1 MEVKNN
7 GVVKRHI
14 FLIDDDKLIREN
26 LATTFRDAGYE
37 VHLSANPIE
46 FLNSDFQLSPAVI
59 LTDMI
64 MPHMTGIELQAELNQ
79 RLSFIPMVLMS
90 GESSVSQSVTA
101 MKQGAIEFLVKPFE
115 KQALMDAIA
124 RGHELHARKIHIN
137 QLLSRL
143 VPREREVFDLLVNGY
158 GNSALAEALGIA
170 LPTVKQYKSEVMRKL
185 DVNSSAD
192 LLLLVK

>member
-1 MEVKNN
+1 MEVKSN
-7 GVVKRHI
+7 GVVRRHV
-14 FLIDDDKLIREN
+14 FLIDDDKFIREN
-26 LATTFRDAGYE
+26 LATTLRDAGYE

-64 MPHMTGIELQAELNQ
+64 MPNMTGIELQAELNK

-115 KQALMDAIA
+115 KQALMDAIV
-124 RGHELHARKIHIN
+124 RGHDIHARKIHIN

-143 VPREREVFDLLVNGY
+143 VPRERQVFDLLLNGY
-158 GNSALAEALGIA
+158 GNAALAEALGIA

-185 DVNSSAD
+185 EVNSFAD